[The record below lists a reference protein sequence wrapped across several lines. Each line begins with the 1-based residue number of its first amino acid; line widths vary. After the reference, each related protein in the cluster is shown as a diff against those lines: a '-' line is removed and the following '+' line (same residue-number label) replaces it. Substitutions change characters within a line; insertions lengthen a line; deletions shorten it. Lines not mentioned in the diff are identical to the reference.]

1 MHLVQILLPLF
12 DNEGDALP
20 AEHFDTVSRDL
31 TERFGG
37 VMAYTRSPAEGRWN
51 DHSEATNSDEIVVV
65 EVMLE
70 SLNEPWWQ
78 DFRRSLETKF
88 RQKHIIVRAQKIQVL

>member
-37 VMAYTRSPAEGRWN
+37 VTAYTRSPDEGRWK
-51 DHSEATNSDEIVVV
+51 DH
-65 EVMLE
+65 
-70 SLNEPWWQ
+70 
-78 DFRRSLETKF
+78 
-88 RQKHIIVRAQKIQVL
+88 